1 MRRFIELLAG
11 LIFACV
17 ASVALAGTA
26 TLSWVNPTAYTDG
39 SALTLAS
46 VNVYRATSAS
56 GPWTKIGSVAESA
69 AAPLTTWTD
78 ATAVAGTTEYY
89 YVTAL
94 DAAGNESAP
103 SNTASKAI
111 PPATP
116 NAPTGLQITG
126 ATG

>member
-1 MRRFIELLAG
+1 MKKFHLLLAIYG
-11 LIFACV
+11 LSA
-17 ASVALAGTA
+17 ASLALAGTA
-26 TLSWVNPTAYTDG
+26 TLTWTNPTAYTDG

-46 VNVYRATSAS
+46 VNVYRGTSAS

-69 AAPLTTWTD
+69 ATPITTYTD
-78 ATAVAGTTEYY
+78 ATAVAGTTEFY

-116 NAPTGLQITG
+116 NSPTGLQITG

>member
-1 MRRFIELLAG
+1 MHRTLVALAALLASAAA
-11 LIFACV
+11 F
-17 ASVALAGTA
+17 AGTA
-26 TLSWVNPTAYTDG
+26 TLSWTNPTAYTDG

-46 VNVYRATSAS
+46 VNVYRGTSAT

-69 AAPLTTWTD
+69 GSPITTWTD

-103 SNTASKAI
+103 SNIASKAI
-111 PPATP
+111 PAPTP
-116 NAPTGLQITG
+116 NAPTKLTITG

>member
-1 MRRFIELLAG
+1 MHRTLVAIAALLASAAA
-11 LIFACV
+11 F
-17 ASVALAGTA
+17 AGTE
-26 TLSWVNPTAYTDG
+26 TLSWTNPTLYTDG

-46 VNVYRATSAS
+46 INVYRGTSAT
-56 GPWTKIGSVAESA
+56 GPWTKIGSVAESSA
-69 AAPLTTWTD
+69 TPITTYTD

-103 SNTASKAI
+103 SNIASKAI

-116 NAPTGLQITG
+116 NAPTGLKITG